1 MIPLKDINRTRTFP
15 AVTLLLIA
23 VNAASFL
30 YQLSLGS
37 GPMLAG
43 FFYRFG
49 LVPGALLSFGYWQ
62 EAGLL
67 MGLAPFFTSMFLH
80 GGWMHFLGN
89 MLYLWVFGDNV
100 EDWLGWVRFLLF
112 YLVCGLLAALLQM
125 AVHPGSRIPMIGAS
139 GAISGVLAA
148 YLVLFPGARVLTFV
162 PILFFFYLVRLPAL
176 IFLGLWFL
184 LQFFNGALSL
194 TSGDLSMGGTAWWAH
209 VGGFVAGLVLILKT
223 RKSRRRLIQRKR
235 DGFHFADRF

>member
-23 VNAASFL
+23 IDAAVFV

-37 GPMLAG
+37 GPVLTG
-43 FFYRFG
+43 FFYQFG
-49 LVPGALLSFGYWQ
+49 LVPRALLSIGYWQ
-62 EAGLL
+62 EAGILL
-67 MGLAPFFTSMFLH
+67 GLAPLFTSMFLH

-100 EDWLGWVRFLLF
+100 EDWLGSLRFLLF
-112 YLVCGLLAALLQM
+112 YLVCGLLAALLQI
-125 AVHPGSRIPMIGAS
+125 AVHPGSPIPMIGAS

-148 YLVLFPGARVLTFV
+148 YLVLFPRARVLTFV

-184 LQFFNGALSL
+184 LQFFNGAVSL
-194 TSGDLSMGGTAWWAH
+194 TAGDLSMGGTAWWAH
-209 VGGFVAGLVLILKT
+209 IGGFVAGLVLILKR
-223 RKSRRRLIQRKR
+223 RKSRRRQ
-235 DGFHFADRF
+235 FVYY

>member
-23 VNAASFL
+23 VNAAVFV
-30 YQLSLGS
+30 YQLSLG
-37 GPMLAG
+37 PVLTG
-43 FFYRFG
+43 FFHQFG
-49 LVPGALLSFGYWQ
+49 LVPRALLSLGYWQ
-62 EAGLL
+62 EAGILA
-67 MGLAPFFTSMFLH
+67 GLAPLLTSMFLH

-100 EDWLGWVRFLLF
+100 EDWLGWLRFLLF
-112 YLVCGLLAALLQM
+112 YLVCGLLASLLQI
-125 AVHPGSRIPMIGAS
+125 AVHPGSPIPMIGAS

-184 LQFFNGALSL
+184 LQFFNGAVSL
-194 TSGDLSMGGTAWWAH
+194 TAGDLSMGGTAWWAH
-209 VGGFVAGLVLILKT
+209 IGGFVAGLVLILRA
-223 RKSRRRLIQRKR
+223 RKSRRRQ
-235 DGFHFADRF
+235 FVHY

>member
-1 MIPLKDINRTRTFP
+1 MIPLKDINRTRSFP
-15 AVTLLLIA
+15 AVTLFLIA
-23 VNAASFL
+23 VNAAVFV

-37 GPMLAG
+37 GPLLTG
-43 FFYRFG
+43 FFYQFG
-49 LVPGALLSFGYWQ
+49 LVPRALLSFGYWQ

-67 MGLAPFFTSMFLH
+67 LGLAPLFTSMFLH

-100 EDWLGWVRFLLF
+100 EDWLGSLRFLLF
-112 YLVCGLLAALLQM
+112 YLVCGLLAALLQI
-125 AVHPGSRIPMIGAS
+125 AVNPASPIPMIGAS

-184 LQFFNGALSL
+184 LQFLNGAVSL
-194 TSGDLSMGGTAWWAH
+194 TAGDLSMGGTAWWAH
-209 VGGFVAGLVLILKT
+209 IGGFVAGLVLILKS
-223 RKSRRRLIQRKR
+223 RKSRRRAMV
-235 DGFHFADRF
+235 HY